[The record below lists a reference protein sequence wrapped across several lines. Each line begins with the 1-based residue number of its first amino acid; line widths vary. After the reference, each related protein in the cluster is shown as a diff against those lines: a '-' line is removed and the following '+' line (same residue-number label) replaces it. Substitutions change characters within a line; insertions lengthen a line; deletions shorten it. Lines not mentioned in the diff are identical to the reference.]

1 VPALTLLAIA
11 LVLIA
16 TVAAL
21 VMYERHLLRQRIFL
35 LLRWIDASL
44 LGNGHITGLNWL
56 SACEV
61 DVPIRLRSTL
71 FRNARFHLRSEQ
83 HPFFGRILR
92 PFRKHRETTIDF
104 LADLDAMPSFAVEMQ
119 TMRWFARSRP
129 GLNATSAGWAFTTSP
144 PIVLTTK
151 LEWQREIACALQ
163 ALLAS
168 DHREGV
174 RLAFQPH
181 SPHFRAGFDI
191 EEAELET
198 SYRGVLQSLISV
210 AEGASQKAS

>member
-1 VPALTLLAIA
+1 VAALTLLAIT
-11 LVLIA
+11 LVFTA
-16 TVAAL
+16 TVSAL
-21 VMYERHLLRQRIFL
+21 MMYERHLLRQRIFL
-35 LLRWIDASL
+35 LLRWIDASM
-44 LGNGHITGLNWL
+44 LGNGHITGLNWF
-56 SACEV
+56 SSCEV
-61 DVPIRLRSTL
+61 DVPIRVRSAL

-83 HPFFGRILR
+83 HPFFGRLLR
-92 PFRKHRETTIDF
+92 PFRKHQKTTIEF
-104 LADLDAMPSFAVEMQ
+104 LADLDAMPNFAMEMQ

-129 GLNATSAGWAFTTSP
+129 GLSATHPGWTFTTSP
-144 PIVLTTK
+144 PLVLTTK

-174 RLAFQPH
+174 RLVFQPH

-191 EEAELET
+191 EETDLET
-198 SYRGVLQSLISV
+198 PHHGVLQSLISV